1 MIFVNIISM
10 KKTIFLFFIS
20 LIVISCNEEVD
31 QNINK
36 PDTSDIPIIPGLV
49 KVRNKVFSVPSPI
62 QASILVKDLN
72 IPFYEDFLNS
82 PDNYVKYL
90 TSFKQSVN
98 MGVYGANLGNL
109 FIYDQL
115 SESAYYFS
123 VIKKLAEQVGVLN
136 SLNQSLF
143 DRIEDNSNNKDSLI
157 FIMSDIFKDID
168 SYLLENNQEQ
178 IGVLI
183 MAGGWI
189 ESLVLLTKIASVTNK
204 PEVNLRIGEQK
215 SPLNNI
221 IDLLQPYYNSGN
233 PDIDYLIEKLVDLS
247 IVFEDIEEV
256 YTYSPPETDPQNKI
270 TVINSVTTYNISAD
284 DLNLISEK
292 IENLRTW
299 LIE

>member
-1 MIFVNIISM
+1 M

-98 MGVYGANLGNL
+98 IGVYGANLGNL

-168 SYLLENNQEQ
+168 SYLLENNQDQ

-183 MAGGWI
+183 IAGGWI
-189 ESLVLLTKIASVTNK
+189 ESLFLLTKIASVTKN

-221 IDLLQPYYNSGN
+221 IDLLQPYYNLGN
-233 PDIDYLIEKLVDLS
+233 SDLDYLIEKLVDLS
-247 IVFEDIEEV
+247 IVFEGVEDV
-256 YTYSPPETDPQNKI
+256 YTYSPPDTDPQNKI

-284 DLNLISEK
+284 DLSLISEK
-292 IENLRTW
+292 IENLRAW
-299 LIE
+299 VIE

>member
-1 MIFVNIISM
+1 M

-98 MGVYGANLGNL
+98 IGVYGANLGNL

-183 MAGGWI
+183 IAGGWI
-189 ESLVLLTKIASVTNK
+189 ESLFLLTKIASVTNK